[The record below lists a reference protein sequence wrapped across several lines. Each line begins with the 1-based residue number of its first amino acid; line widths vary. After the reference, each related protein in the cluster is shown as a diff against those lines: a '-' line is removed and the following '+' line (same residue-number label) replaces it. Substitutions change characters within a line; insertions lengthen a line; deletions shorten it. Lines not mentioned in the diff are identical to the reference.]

1 MIFSA
6 RNSIKRMRRMLE
18 AIRTGD
24 FTLRVSTDNL
34 HGEERRLAEDINNAI
49 HEQRIKEATK
59 EAELDYFRAM
69 LNRVETFI
77 IVADDEGTVKWMNEQ
92 AITGL
97 CGFRVPNLSHL
108 KVVNPDL
115 TDYLNSLNSGDQRL
129 VNLHINDHEVQLK
142 LSMVR
147 YTLKGV
153 NLRLFTLENVQ
164 YVLQQ
169 SEMEVQKRL
178 ISVLTHEIMNSLSP
192 IISLSESLCNSMS
205 SEDHIVDDTELQA
218 LRTIN
223 RRSQGLLNFVDN
235 YRKLS
240 RLPKPVCQWTRIG
253 EIVDTVKDLYPND
266 YITYTV
272 EDQLIQ
278 LSIDRQQMEQV
289 LINLVKNAI
298 EATEGVDNPEIVV
311 STHADH
317 SNRQFIITVTDNG
330 VGFSPESIDSIF
342 LPFFTTKPNGSGI
355 GLSLSLQI
363 MIQHRGFIKVKR
375 STDHTIFEIV
385 LPLYYRIDNK

>member
-6 RNSIKRMRRMLE
+6 RNSIKRMRRMVE

-24 FTLRVSTDNL
+24 FTLRVSTDNI
-34 HGEERRLAEDINNAI
+34 HGEERKLAEEINDTI
-49 HEQRIKEATK
+49 HEFRTKSAAK

-69 LNRVETFI
+69 LNSVEAFI
-77 IVADDEGTVKWMNEQ
+77 VVADDEGIVKWMNER
-92 AITGL
+92 AVNGL
-97 CGFRVPNLSHL
+97 CGFRIPNLSHL
-108 KVVNPDL
+108 KVVNAQLPELLD
-115 TDYLNSLNSGDQRL
+115 SLNSGDQRL
-129 VNLHINDHEVQLK
+129 VNLHIHDHEAQLK

-147 YTLKGV
+147 YMLKGV
-153 NLRLFTLENVQ
+153 NLRLFTMENVQ

-169 SEMEVQKRL
+169 SEVKVQKRL

-192 IISLSESLCNSMS
+192 IISLSESLCSSM
-205 SEDHIVDDTELQA
+205 ENDGHIIDETELQA

-240 RLPKPVCQWTRIG
+240 RLPKPVFQWTCIG
-253 EIVDTVKDLYPND
+253 EIVTTVKSLYPND
-266 YITYTV
+266 YISFIV
-272 EDQLIQ
+272 EDELIQ
-278 LSIDRQQMEQV
+278 LSVDRQQMEQV

-298 EATEGVDNPEIVV
+298 EATEGINEPKIIVA
-311 STHADH
+311 THADH
-317 SNRQFIITVTDNG
+317 SNRHFIITVSDNG
-330 VGFSPESIDSIF
+330 IGFSPESIDSLF

-363 MIQHRGFIKVKR
+363 MIQHRGFIKVR
-375 STDHTIFEIV
+375 RDNDRTIFEVV
-385 LPLYYRIDNK
+385 LPLYYRIGSK